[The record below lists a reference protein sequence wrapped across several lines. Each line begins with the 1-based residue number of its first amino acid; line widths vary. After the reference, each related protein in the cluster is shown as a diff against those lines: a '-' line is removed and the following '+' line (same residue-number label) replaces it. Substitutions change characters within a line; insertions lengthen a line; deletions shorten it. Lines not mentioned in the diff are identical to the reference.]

1 MKFLPSFCT
10 STYGVCAIG
19 KFGKRHDPLTAP
31 GFGRGD
37 FGDDF
42 FRINTRLFR
51 SFSLALLTD
60 LFGKLLNRSG
70 GAGRRLYGRYGRYG
84 RYRRC

>member
-31 GFGRGD
+31 CFGRGD
-37 FGDDF
+37 FVNRFLRFGGLLC
-42 FRINTRLFR
+42 RG
-51 SFSLALLTD
+51 SFSLALLTNLHTD
-60 LFGKLLNRSG
+60 LHNRSG
-70 GAGRRLYGRYGRYG
+70 GVGRRLYGRYGLV
-84 RYRRC
+84 